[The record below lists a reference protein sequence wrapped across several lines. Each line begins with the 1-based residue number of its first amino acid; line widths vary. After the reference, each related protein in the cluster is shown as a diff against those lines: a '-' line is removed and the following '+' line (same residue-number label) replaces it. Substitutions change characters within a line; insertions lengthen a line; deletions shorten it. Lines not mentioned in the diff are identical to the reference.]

1 MEISKDEI
9 VEHLKQADQPAQAE
23 QAAAELPDD
32 IDVED
37 SSVQEK
43 FGVDP
48 KELLGQIGS
57 GMGDQA

>member
-1 MEISKDEI
+1 LKISRTDI
-9 VEHLKQADQPAQAE
+9 VEHLKQAGQPAEADR
-23 QAAAELPDD
+23 AAAELPDQ

-37 SSVQEK
+37 SSIQER

-57 GMGDQA
+57 GIGDQA